1 MAANAERQRLGLP
14 EIHHPLVRPSFDGTI
29 WTGIVSIA
37 PHDDKPIRVQE
48 PLHLGQIAL
57 TGCPFTGQGGLV
69 HVKIPSS
76 QYPGISRDNISCSE
90 PDQIPRDKFC
100 DRQVLFFP
108 VPEHH
113 GPGAYFLPE

>member
-1 MAANAERQRLGLP
+1 MAAHAERQRLGLP

-57 TGCPFTGQGGLV
+57 TGCPFTGQGGLADNL
-69 HVKIPSS
+69 
-76 QYPGISRDNISCSE
+76 GI
-90 PDQIPRDKFC
+90 QIFIVSFQP
-100 DRQVLFFP
+100 L
-108 VPEHH
+108 
-113 GPGAYFLPE
+113 L